1 MEEKVQNALLNSS
14 GGNFDNFL
22 HKIFSS
28 SILYYITIPI
38 NILVDKIVKFPTTT
52 VPKGILN
59 FFFHVWS
66 ESQISLNQSSPKKSM
81 YGVAGLLL
89 DYSLLTESCFHHC
102 CQGDLAILPD
112 SHLPKQNGA
121 DKARPPCIIKS
132 CNLLLTLIQKSKV

>member
-52 VPKGILN
+52 VPKGCHNGKRRSAAGSAGL
-59 FFFHVWS
+59 
-66 ESQISLNQSSPKKSM
+66 EISLHRREGRRYFYLRRSTTQVYGLTIVVVILLSFTQSQSQ
-81 YGVAGLLL
+81 
-89 DYSLLTESCFHHC
+89 LT
-102 CQGDLAILPD
+102 DI
-112 SHLPKQNGA
+112 
-121 DKARPPCIIKS
+121 
-132 CNLLLTLIQKSKV
+132 